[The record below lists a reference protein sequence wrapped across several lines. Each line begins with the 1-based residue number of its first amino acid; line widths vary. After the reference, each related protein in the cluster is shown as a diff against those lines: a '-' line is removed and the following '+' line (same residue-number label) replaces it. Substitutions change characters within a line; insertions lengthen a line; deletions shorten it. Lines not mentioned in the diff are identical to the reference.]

1 MPQILQKRLNLS
13 MKNKTLSHFA
23 NKEVLK
29 FYGELPFNYYESV
42 EGQSIE
48 IKNSEKNL
56 KIYGPLIDSIKK
68 SDKIVDMG
76 CGPGYLTNM
85 ISFLFPQK
93 KVLGLDFNPVAI
105 KRATEVSNYLKLNCS
120 FIEYDIFKYTPRER
134 FDLATSIG
142 VLHHTNDCL
151 EGIKLIIKNVIKNT
165 GKIYIGLYNKIGR
178 KPFLDYFEDLK
189 KQGKNENEIF
199 LKYSELHHN
208 LKDKTHLKSWFRDQV
223 LHPLETQHT
232 FKEVLEFLDA
242 LNFKIT
248 YTSINKYKKIQY
260 DKNIG
265 YNKKQIEDLYV
276 EEREMENRGKKALVE
291 KRYYP
296 GFFTFLAEPK

>member
-1 MPQILQKRLNLS
+1 
-13 MKNKTLSHFA
+13 MKNKILSNFA
-23 NKEVLK
+23 NEKVLK
-29 FYGELPFNYYESV
+29 FYGELPFNFYESV
-42 EGQSIE
+42 KGQSIE

-56 KIYGPLIDSIKK
+56 KIYGHLIDTIKE
-68 SDKIVDMG
+68 SNSIVDVG

-85 ISFLFPQK
+85 ISYLFSK
-93 KVLGLDFNPVAI
+93 KNVLGLDFNPVAI
-105 KRATEVSNYLKLNCS
+105 ERATEVSKYLKLNS
-120 FIEYDIFKYTPRER
+120 GFTEYDIFKFNPKEK
-134 FDLATSIG
+134 FDLAISIG

-151 EGIKLIIKNVIKNT
+151 EGIKSIIQSVIKST

-178 KPFLDYFEDLK
+178 KPFLNYFDNLK
-189 KQGKNENEIF
+189 KEGKNESEMF

-232 FKEVLEFLDA
+232 LKEILDFLNT

-248 YTSINKYKKIQY
+248 YTSINKYRKINY
-260 DKNIG
+260 DKTNG
-265 YNKKQIEDLYV
+265 YDKKQLEDLFLD
-276 EEREMENRGKKALVE
+276 EKEMENKAEKALIK

-296 GFFTFLAEPK
+296 GFFTFLAESK